1 MNWRSRIVGS
11 GAESP
16 DTLLANPQNWRIHPK
31 AQQDALEGVLN
42 EVGWVQEV
50 IVNRT
55 TGHLVDGHLRVSLAM
70 RRNEPEIP
78 VKYVDLSADEERLVL
93 ATIDPLSAM
102 AATDTE
108 QLDALLREVHSGE
121 AAVQEM
127 LAELA
132 ENSGLYVQPGSPSPL
147 IPDDEVRLLEDA
159 PVRVAPGDIWALGE
173 HRLWCGNACDGER
186 VVALAAGHRPVA
198 ALIDPPFE
206 MAARDQAQAVA
217 AAMGAE
223 PLNVLLWTGMIPA
236 IEAPPLVRNRGYRLS
251 HLLIWDRIEVHRAA
265 RAKEHH
271 NPTITCTF
279 LPVWRRDGEPARF
292 TPEAALGYLE
302 DLGVDT
308 KSGFPQLLRVG
319 RRADSDHGNGG
330 AYAKPKALVAALM
343 AAYGDQGPILDLFS
357 GSGTAFEVGSDLGI
371 VIVGVEMDPRRCDV
385 AIARW
390 EAHTGQVA
398 EQVSGSH

>member
-1 MNWRSRIVGS
+1 MNWQNRIVGS
-11 GAESP
+11 GEESP
-16 DTLLANPQNWRIHPK
+16 DQLLANPRNFRVHPQ
-31 AQQDALEGVLN
+31 AQQAALSGVLA
-42 EVGWVQEV
+42 EVGWVQQV
-50 IVNRT
+50 IVNRR
-55 TGHLVDGHLRVSLAM
+55 TGHLIDGHLRVALAM
-70 RRNEPEIP
+70 REHAPAVP
-78 VKYVDLSADEERLVL
+78 VLYVDLDEGEEALIL
-93 ATIDPLSAM
+93 ATLDPLSAM
-102 AATDTE
+102 AATDTA

-127 LAELA
+127 LAGLA
-132 ENSGLYVQPGSPSPL
+132 ENAGLYVQPESPAPL

-159 PVRVAPGDIWALGE
+159 PVRAAPGDIWALGE
-173 HRLWCGNACDGER
+173 HRLWCGNACDAER
-186 VVALAAGHRPVA
+186 VVALAAEYHPVA

-217 AAMGAE
+217 AAMGAG

-308 KSGFPQLLRVG
+308 KSGFPQLLRVS
-319 RRADSDHGNGG
+319 RRADSDHGHGG

-357 GSGTAFEVGSDLGI
+357 GSGTAFEVGSGMGMT
-371 VIVGVEMDPRRCDV
+371 IVGVEMDPRRCDV